1 MLIIDVIDG
10 GNVAGQ
16 DAQVMEISDTLRRM
30 DLNLVVP
37 LNALLEHRH
46 VTRAAK
52 SAGIG
57 QSAMSAALSR
67 LRRLFGDPLLVRNGR
82 VLELTPMGQSLVE
95 PVRAVLTGLEQLL
108 ATSPHFD
115 PATDE
120 RMFTVVASD
129 YVTLILLRP
138 LLERLNR
145 EAPGVAVTAIPV
157 SGTTEAELERAQVD
171 LVIMPREIT
180 SPAMAD
186 FPQRELFT
194 DRYVAAVWTEHPEVT
209 DHLDRD
215 QLTRLR
221 YVRYHATSGG
231 PGFVDFQLA
240 KLGIEPKVALST
252 LSFTLVPWLLP
263 GTSLFAFVHERLVNS
278 TAGAPRAEGAGA
290 ARAAAADRGDHVL
303 APGLPQRPGAPL
315 AARMRLHARRQPFN
329 AAAHLRAARPAVPAA
344 LAGPGT
350 GYRPG

>member
-1 MLIIDVIDG
+1 MDV
-10 GNVAGQ
+10 
-16 DAQVMEISDTLRRM
+16 SDTLRRM

-46 VTRAAK
+46 VTRAAE

-57 QSAMSAALSR
+57 QSAMSAALGR

-82 VLELTPMGQSLVE
+82 VHELTPMGQSLVE
-95 PVRAVLTGLEQLL
+95 PVRTVLVGLEQML

-115 PATDE
+115 PATDA
-120 RMFTVVASD
+120 RTFTVVASD

-138 LLERLNR
+138 LLERLYR
-145 EAPGVAVTAIPV
+145 EAPRVAVTAIPV
-157 SGTTEAELERAQVD
+157 SGATEAELERAQVD

-180 SPAMAD
+180 SPAMTQ

-194 DRYVAAVWTEHPEVT
+194 DRYVAAVWNEHPEVT

-221 YVRYHATSGG
+221 YVRYHATSSG
-231 PGFVDFQLA
+231 PAFVDIQLA
-240 KLGIEPKVALST
+240 RLGIEPNVALST

-278 TAGAPRAEGAGA
+278 TPVRRELKVLEPPVPLQPIVETMYWHPVFHNDQAHHWLRECVSTLAANLLRQPAPP
-290 ARAAAADRGDHVL
+290 
-303 APGLPQRPGAPL
+303 APGTPGTPGID
-315 AARMRLHARRQPFN
+315 RVN
-329 AAAHLRAARPAVPAA
+329 AAYPPEAVSRLRRP
-344 LAGPGT
+344 L
-350 GYRPG
+350 